1 MNRRRAAYNGIPNH
15 NHKHKYTHCSGAA
28 VTWVRGLNR
37 SSRCCRNWAR
47 VVGER
52 ERANT
57 HEWQARCSEL
67 ETQLESVHA
76 QLQSLGDAM
85 TTKLALPTFAAVVL
99 QCIGDMKR
107 EGEEAGMRWMA
118 ETLKAEAQIPVMKS
132 EADGLR
138 AQVRA

>member
-1 MNRRRAAYNGIPNH
+1 MSGRASAQ
-15 NHKHKYTHCSGAA
+15 TH
-28 VTWVRGLNR
+28 TF
-37 SSRCCRNWAR
+37 
-47 VVGER
+47 
-52 ERANT
+52 T

-76 QLQSLGDAM
+76 QLQTLGDAM
-85 TTKLALPTFAAVVL
+85 TTRLALPTFAAVVL
-99 QCIGDMKR
+99 QRIGDMKR